1 MKIGTINMDWLKNKK
16 SQKSFFLE
24 DIEKQ
29 DLDFIIITE
38 TLDSFNLSSNYNKIQ
53 TNTLPTA
60 GKYEYLDYGAYNKG
74 ELSVRVAIFS
84 KHQFIEPLDV
94 IEKFTS
100 VAGLYKTPIGE
111 IIVYGTIIGTW
122 GIQKQK
128 EIAEKEL
135 NNFINDIEKLST
147 LNKQIIIGGDLNTS
161 LKVEEKRSLT
171 QIDSR
176 NALTNFFNKHNLTVT
191 TKDQNHCID
200 HIIISEGLA
209 TQFRYEASEFLDNG
223 ILKDEP
229 HVGVLCSLIN
239 KPTSEAIN
247 TT

>member
-16 SQKSFFLE
+16 SLKLFFLE
-24 DIEKQ
+24 EIEKQ
-29 DLDFIIITE
+29 NLDFVIITE
-38 TLDSFNLSSNYNKIQ
+38 TLDSFALSPTYSKIQ
-53 TNTLPTA
+53 TNTLPTS
-60 GKYEYLDYGAYNKG
+60 GKYEYIDYGKYNKG

-94 IEKFTS
+94 IDKFTS

-111 IIVYGTIIGTW
+111 IIVYGTIVGTL
-122 GIQKQK
+122 GIQMQK

-135 NNFINDIEKLST
+135 DNFKSDIEKLST

-161 LKVEEKRSLT
+161 FKAEEKRSLP

-176 NALTNFFNKHNLTVT
+176 NEITNFVNHHNLTIA
-191 TKDQNHCID
+191 TKDENHCID

-209 TQFRYEASEFLDNG
+209 TQFRYEPSKFLSDG

-229 HVGVLCSLIN
+229 HVGVVCSLI
-239 KPTSEAIN
+239 KKK
-247 TT
+247 

>member
-1 MKIGTINMDWLKNKK
+1 MRIGTINMDWLKNKK
-16 SQKSFFLE
+16 SLKSFFLE
-24 DIEKQ
+24 EIEKQ
-29 DLDFIIITE
+29 NLDFVIITE
-38 TLDSFNLSSNYNKIQ
+38 TIESFNLSSTYNKIQ
-53 TNTLPTA
+53 TNTLPTT

-84 KHQFIEPLDV
+84 KHQLIEQLDV
-94 IEKFTS
+94 IDKFTS

-135 NNFINDIEKLST
+135 DNFINDIEKLST
-147 LNKQIIIGGDLNTS
+147 LNKQIIIVGDLNTS
-161 LKVEEKRSLT
+161 FKADEKRSLP

-176 NALTNFFNKHNLTVT
+176 NVLINFFNQYSLAVT
-191 TKDQNHCID
+191 TKELKNCID
-200 HIIISEGLA
+200 HIIISEGLG
-209 TQFRYEASEFLDNG
+209 TQFRHEASEFLNND

-229 HVGVLCSLIN
+229 HMGVVCNLI
-239 KPTSEAIN
+239 KK
-247 TT
+247 TTT